1 MLPANLA
8 KGRAAAA
15 AARGLG
21 EFLMVAGAGGA
32 GGQPAVLP
40 ALRYSPYT
48 LPSLE
53 LSPGSSGGSDHTTN
67 PTTTPNVSLPHS
79 QHNNYHQAIVQAA
92 NLQQIQMLGVDFSST
107 VNTSVANT
115 LFGSIGCKPR
125 NLASYPS
132 VTSPH
137 NGFGYNMA
145 EALVSLPGYPGL
157 EGSSYQ
163 VQVGL

>member
-53 LSPGSSGGSDHTTN
+53 LSPGSSGGSDNTTN
-67 PTTTPNVSLPHS
+67 VTTTPTLTHS

-145 EALVSLPGYPGL
+145 AETLVSLPGYPGL

-163 VQVGL
+163 VPVGL